1 MAPVAAFQI
10 WKFDSRLCRL
20 ELGQRQVILGRR
32 RENNAKETTPMS
44 GSATER
50 EEIKNI
56 MSSYE
61 AALNASSTEAAIALY
76 TEDAVF
82 MVPNNPSAVGKVAV
96 RQAYD
101 AVFKAIRLKVK
112 FTVDELVVM
121 APQWAFVR
129 TNSAGTQ
136 TISATGVTSAEAN
149 QELFILKKD
158 DDGKWRIARYAF
170 STTNPMSA

>member
-1 MAPVAAFQI
+1 MAPVMAFQI
-10 WKFDSRLCRL
+10 WEFDSRLCWV
-20 ELGQRQVILGRR
+20 ELAQGPVMFASC
-32 RENNAKETTPMS
+32 RENNAMETTPMS
-44 GSATER
+44 GSAAER
-50 EEIKNI
+50 EAIKNT

-61 AALNASSTEAAIALY
+61 AALNGSSTEAAIALY

-82 MVPNNPSAVGKVAV
+82 MVPNNPSAVGKAAV

-101 AVFKAIRLKVK
+101 AVFKAITLKVK
-112 FTVDELVVM
+112 FTIAELVMM

-136 TISATGVTSAEAN
+136 KINATGATSAEAN

-170 STTNPMSA
+170 STTNPTGA